1 MAVEINVDGV
11 WQPIAADAAFAQAV
25 YPGQWR
31 TVDEP
36 TPQAPELPTVVITD
50 IGVDPAHADRAQ
62 IAPDFSALKLPVGAT
77 VTIAAELRMAGQRIP
92 GFAAEFA
99 MPLRSSD
106 GLMRYLDVR
115 FVDGATTFGAV
126 MLDSKRW
133 EATQELINSNLPA
146 EAHMQFAGVLITA
159 VEGMPV

>member
-1 MAVEINVDGV
+1 MAVEINVDGL
-11 WQPIAADAAFAQAV
+11 WQPIAADPAFAEAV
-25 YPGQWR
+25 YPGAWR
-31 TVDEP
+31 PMGSEP
-36 TPQAPELPTVVITD
+36 VAPAELPEVVITA
-50 IGVDPAHADRAQ
+50 ITVDPGHADRAQ

-77 VTIAAELRMAGQRIP
+77 VTIDAELRMAGQRIP

-115 FVDGATTFGAV
+115 FANGATTFSAV
-126 MLDSKRW
+126 MTDSKRW